1 MRYLTEM
8 RNDNAMKE
16 YADNEMT
23 AIQKRKILDYV
34 DKRIA
39 NFSPENT
46 IKKDDLK

>member
-8 RNDNAMKE
+8 RNDN
-16 YADNEMT
+16 ADNEMT